1 MTASTVRI
9 GGGLGY
15 WGDDTSA
22 PGRLIREGGIDYLVM
37 DFLAEVTMSVLRKQ
51 MQRDPNA
58 GYATDILA
66 ILRDGLRD
74 AVERG
79 VTIICNAG
87 GMNPTGCARR
97 VVELAEE
104 LGIGDRVRVAAIGG
118 DDLMPRIDDFTAQ
131 GVDFRNTETGEP
143 FSMVQESLA
152 SANAYIGAGPVVEA
166 LRLGANVVIAGRVAD
181 PSLTLGALRHAFGW
195 KDDEWDLLAAGTVA
209 GHLIECGAHVT
220 GGNHQ
225 AAWADVPDMAD
236 IGYPIVE
243 VDERGRIELSKT
255 PGSGGIVDVSTA
267 IEQLIY
273 EVGDPR
279 AYLSPDVTSDWTTL
293 TVRQLGPDLVE
304 IDGATGR
311 AASPT
316 LKVSASH
323 SDGYSTSTL
332 WLYSAPD
339 AVARARKAQDV
350 LEQRIAR
357 LDIILDEVRW
367 DLIGMGAV
375 HERRTPHT
383 FTGEPS
389 EVVLRF
395 AARSR
400 NKADLKRAIVELSTV
415 FHGPPGKTNLQAGRS
430 RVSEVISY
438 WPTLVP
444 RELVR
449 PTVDLLEKGPR
460 A

>member
-1 MTASTVRI
+1 MTASTIRV

-22 PGRLIREGGIDYLVM
+22 PGRLIREGNIDYLVM

-51 MQRDPNA
+51 MERDPNA
-58 GYATDILA
+58 GYAADILP

-87 GMNPTGCARR
+87 GMNPSGCARR
-97 VVELAEE
+97 VRELAQE
-104 LGIGDRVRVAAIGG
+104 LGVGDRVRVAAIGG
-118 DDLMPRIDDFTAQ
+118 DDLMPGIDELVAQ
-131 GVDFRNTETGEP
+131 GIDFRNTETGEA
-143 FSMVQESLA
+143 FSAVRERLA
-152 SANAYIGAGPVVEA
+152 SANAYIGAEPVVEA

-195 KDDEWDLLAAGTVA
+195 KNDEWDLLAAGTVA
-209 GHLIECGAHVT
+209 GHLVECGAHVT

-225 AAWADVPDMAD
+225 AGWADVPDMAD
-236 IGYPIVE
+236 IGFPIVE

-267 IEQLIY
+267 VEQLLY
-273 EVGDPR
+273 EIGDPR
-279 AYLSPDVTSDWTTL
+279 AYLTPDVAADWTTL

-311 AASPT
+311 AAPPT
-316 LKVSASH
+316 LKVSASYPE
-323 SDGYSTSTL
+323 GYSTSSL

-350 LEQRIAR
+350 LERRIAR
-357 LDIILDEVRW
+357 LGVTLEEVRW

-375 HERRTPHT
+375 HERRTPRT

-395 AARSR
+395 AARAR
-400 NKADLKRAIVELSTV
+400 DKADLQRAVVELSTV
-415 FHGPPGKTNLQAGRS
+415 FHGPPGKTTLSPGRS
-430 RVSEVISY
+430 RVSSVMSY

-444 RELVR
+444 RELVH
-449 PTVDLLEKGPR
+449 PTVELLEEGPST
-460 A
+460 